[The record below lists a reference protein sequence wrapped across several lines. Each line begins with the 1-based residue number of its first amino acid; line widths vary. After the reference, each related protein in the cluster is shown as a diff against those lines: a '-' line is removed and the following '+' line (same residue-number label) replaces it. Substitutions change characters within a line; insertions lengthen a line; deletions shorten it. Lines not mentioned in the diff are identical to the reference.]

1 MTLSIILFS
10 GFPGLSASFPVPR
23 KRDLAHTYRTHNP
36 LNSRGFNG
44 KRTEHQ
50 IGEGFTKID
59 TLRPSRNDR
68 YMIQNIARE
77 REFLAL
83 SLLRFP
89 FFLAVLLSNFS
100 FKYFRH
106 SLVLNWSKFPSSED
120 TRPAADE
127 WKHQFQ
133 FIFQYQWISARSM
146 ALVSMFLCNKSYAS
160 HGRDFLLGA
169 TILNF
174 DGGSIN

>member
-1 MTLSIILFS
+1 
-10 GFPGLSASFPVPR
+10 
-23 KRDLAHTYRTHNP
+23 
-36 LNSRGFNG
+36 
-44 KRTEHQ
+44 
-50 IGEGFTKID
+50 
-59 TLRPSRNDR
+59 
-68 YMIQNIARE
+68 MIATWFKNIARE
-77 REFLAL
+77 REFSAL

-146 ALVSMFLCNKSYAS
+146 ALVSMFLCNQSYAS

-174 DGGSIN
+174 DAPFLVAHARMFKQPKPLWSIVNEHRFVFSSSSDIGSQECSSSWSTFQLSALSSVPKNKLLSISV

>member
-1 MTLSIILFS
+1 
-10 GFPGLSASFPVPR
+10 
-23 KRDLAHTYRTHNP
+23 
-36 LNSRGFNG
+36 
-44 KRTEHQ
+44 
-50 IGEGFTKID
+50 
-59 TLRPSRNDR
+59 
-68 YMIQNIARE
+68 MIATWFKNIARE
-77 REFLAL
+77 REFSAL

-133 FIFQYQWISARSM
+133 FIFQYQWNSARSM
-146 ALVSMFLCNKSYAS
+146 ALVSMFPVQSVLRKSRPGFPARGHDSEFWRPLFGCTCS
-160 HGRDFLLGA
+160 HVQTTQTFVKYREWALFHFLFLELYWIISVFV
-169 TILNF
+169 ILIPLSAQLSALSF
-174 DGGSIN
+174 VPKINCFPSV

>member
-1 MTLSIILFS
+1 
-10 GFPGLSASFPVPR
+10 
-23 KRDLAHTYRTHNP
+23 
-36 LNSRGFNG
+36 
-44 KRTEHQ
+44 
-50 IGEGFTKID
+50 
-59 TLRPSRNDR
+59 
-68 YMIQNIARE
+68 MIATWFKNIARE
-77 REFLAL
+77 REFSAF

-146 ALVSMFLCNKSYAS
+146 ALVSMFLCNQSYAS

-174 DGGSIN
+174 DDYATGSFCSSCSIPPTLPGRFWLDGIGCAMCSYDYGG

>member
-1 MTLSIILFS
+1 VKKDDEEFVSLSIILFS

-77 REFLAL
+77 REFSAL

-106 SLVLNWSKFPSSED
+106 SLVLN
-120 TRPAADE
+120 
-127 WKHQFQ
+127 
-133 FIFQYQWISARSM
+133 
-146 ALVSMFLCNKSYAS
+146 
-160 HGRDFLLGA
+160 
-169 TILNF
+169 
-174 DGGSIN
+174 

>member
-1 MTLSIILFS
+1 M
-10 GFPGLSASFPVPR
+10 
-23 KRDLAHTYRTHNP
+23 
-36 LNSRGFNG
+36 
-44 KRTEHQ
+44 
-50 IGEGFTKID
+50 D

-77 REFLAL
+77 REFSAL

-133 FIFQYQWISARSM
+133 FIIQYQWISARFM
-146 ALVSMFLCNKSYAS
+146 ALVSMFLCNQSYAS

-174 DGGSIN
+174 NAPFLVAHARMFKQPKPLWSIVNEHCFIFSSSSYMGSQVCSPSWSPFQLSSVRLLLPQK

>member
-1 MTLSIILFS
+1 MKKDDEEFVSLSIILFS
-10 GFPGLSASFPVPR
+10 GFPGLSALFPVPR
-23 KRDLAHTYRTHNP
+23 KRDLAHTYWAHNP

-77 REFLAL
+77 REFSAL

-89 FFLAVLLSNFS
+89 FFSGS
-100 FKYFRH
+100 F
-106 SLVLNWSKFPSSED
+106 VV
-120 TRPAADE
+120 
-127 WKHQFQ
+127 QF
-133 FIFQYQWISARSM
+133 FIQIF
-146 ALVSMFLCNKSYAS
+146 
-160 HGRDFLLGA
+160 
-169 TILNF
+169 
-174 DGGSIN
+174 